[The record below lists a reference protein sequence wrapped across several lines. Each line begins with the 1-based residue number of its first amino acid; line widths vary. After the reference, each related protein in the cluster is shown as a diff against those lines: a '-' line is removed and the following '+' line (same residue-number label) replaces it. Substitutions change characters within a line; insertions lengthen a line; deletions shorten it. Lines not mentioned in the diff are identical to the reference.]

1 MINPFERFYDTEI
14 EVYEVGENTYE
25 KKGEKTLL
33 GSVVCD
39 IQPYENELENR
50 IYGLT
55 ENKKYKVFCDKTDLI
70 KIGRYAKFG
79 DEFFE
84 IIKAECWNFGMT
96 AMMKVQKVFALSIR
110 DGCSHQLM
118 YSPAEIRRLYR
129 LIRNMRYL
137 LNSVRRKWRH
147 SRILC
152 RHFYQTRKQ
161 YCLQSQRR

>member
-55 ENKKYKVFCDKTDLI
+55 ENNNI
-70 KIGRYAKFG
+70 K
-79 DEFFE
+79 
-84 IIKAECWNFGMT
+84 
-96 AMMKVQKVFALSIR
+96 
-110 DGCSHQLM
+110 CS
-118 YSPAEIRRLYR
+118 
-129 LIRNMRYL
+129 
-137 LNSVRRKWRH
+137 VTK
-147 SRILC
+147 
-152 RHFYQTRKQ
+152 QT
-161 YCLQSQRR
+161 L

>member
-55 ENKKYKVFCDKTDLI
+55 ENKKYKVVGLRKEEEGIFL
-70 KIGRYAKFG
+70 
-79 DEFFE
+79 
-84 IIKAECWNFGMT
+84 IIKHYE
-96 AMMKVQKVFALSIR
+96 
-110 DGCSHQLM
+110 
-118 YSPAEIRRLYR
+118 
-129 LIRNMRYL
+129 
-137 LNSVRRKWRH
+137 
-147 SRILC
+147 
-152 RHFYQTRKQ
+152 
-161 YCLQSQRR
+161 

>member
-25 KKGEKTLL
+25 KKGE
-33 GSVVCD
+33 
-39 IQPYENELENR
+39 NELEKR

-96 AMMKVQKVFALSIR
+96 AMMRSEKNA
-110 DGCSHQLM
+110 D
-118 YSPAEIRRLYR
+118 
-129 LIRNMRYL
+129 
-137 LNSVRRKWRH
+137 
-147 SRILC
+147 
-152 RHFYQTRKQ
+152 
-161 YCLQSQRR
+161 

>member
-55 ENKKYKVFCDKTDLI
+55 ENKKYKFWYFKIKECKESGLSVKDFCDKNN
-70 KIGRYAKFG
+70 
-79 DEFFE
+79 
-84 IIKAECWNFGMT
+84 IKASTYYNYL
-96 AMMKVQKVFALSIR
+96 QK
-110 DGCSHQLM
+110 
-118 YSPAEIRRLYR
+118 
-129 LIRNMRYL
+129 IRNIR
-137 LNSVRRKWRH
+137 
-147 SRILC
+147 
-152 RHFYQTRKQ
+152 
-161 YCLQSQRR
+161 

>member
-1 MINPFERFYDTEI
+1 MINSFERFYDTEI

-96 AMMKVQKVFALSIR
+96 AMMRSEKNA
-110 DGCSHQLM
+110 D
-118 YSPAEIRRLYR
+118 
-129 LIRNMRYL
+129 
-137 LNSVRRKWRH
+137 
-147 SRILC
+147 
-152 RHFYQTRKQ
+152 
-161 YCLQSQRR
+161 

>member
-50 IYGLT
+50 IYALT

-70 KIGRYAKFG
+70 
-79 DEFFE
+79 
-84 IIKAECWNFGMT
+84 
-96 AMMKVQKVFALSIR
+96 
-110 DGCSHQLM
+110 
-118 YSPAEIRRLYR
+118 
-129 LIRNMRYL
+129 
-137 LNSVRRKWRH
+137 
-147 SRILC
+147 
-152 RHFYQTRKQ
+152 
-161 YCLQSQRR
+161 

>member
-25 KKGEKTLL
+25 KKG
-33 GSVVCD
+33 D

-96 AMMKVQKVFALSIR
+96 AMMRSEKNA
-110 DGCSHQLM
+110 D
-118 YSPAEIRRLYR
+118 
-129 LIRNMRYL
+129 
-137 LNSVRRKWRH
+137 
-147 SRILC
+147 
-152 RHFYQTRKQ
+152 
-161 YCLQSQRR
+161 

>member
-39 IQPYENELENR
+39 IQPYE
-50 IYGLT
+50 
-55 ENKKYKVFCDKTDLI
+55 KYKVFCDKTDLI

-96 AMMKVQKVFALSIR
+96 AMMRSEKNA
-110 DGCSHQLM
+110 D
-118 YSPAEIRRLYR
+118 
-129 LIRNMRYL
+129 
-137 LNSVRRKWRH
+137 
-147 SRILC
+147 
-152 RHFYQTRKQ
+152 
-161 YCLQSQRR
+161 

>member
-55 ENKKYKVFCDKTDLI
+55 ENKKYKVFCD
-70 KIGRYAKFG
+70 
-79 DEFFE
+79 EFFE

-96 AMMKVQKVFALSIR
+96 AMMRSEKNA
-110 DGCSHQLM
+110 D
-118 YSPAEIRRLYR
+118 
-129 LIRNMRYL
+129 
-137 LNSVRRKWRH
+137 
-147 SRILC
+147 
-152 RHFYQTRKQ
+152 
-161 YCLQSQRR
+161 

>member
-39 IQPYENELENR
+39 IQPYENR

-55 ENKKYKVFCDKTDLI
+55 EQKKQTVFCDKTDLI
-70 KIGRYAKFG
+70 KIGRAAKFG

-96 AMMKVQKVFALSIR
+96 AMMRSEKNA
-110 DGCSHQLM
+110 D
-118 YSPAEIRRLYR
+118 
-129 LIRNMRYL
+129 
-137 LNSVRRKWRH
+137 
-147 SRILC
+147 
-152 RHFYQTRKQ
+152 
-161 YCLQSQRR
+161 

>member
-1 MINPFERFYDTEI
+1 MINPFELFYDTEI

-55 ENKKYKVFCDKTDLI
+55 VNKKYKVFCDKTDLI

-84 IIKAECWNFGMT
+84 IIKAEWWNFGMT
-96 AMMKVQKVFALSIR
+96 AMMRSEKNA
-110 DGCSHQLM
+110 D
-118 YSPAEIRRLYR
+118 
-129 LIRNMRYL
+129 
-137 LNSVRRKWRH
+137 
-147 SRILC
+147 
-152 RHFYQTRKQ
+152 
-161 YCLQSQRR
+161 